1 MLNIEKLVSVLG
13 WRGEVVGVGETR
25 RRLGGVGGVGGRLG
39 EGVRI

>member
-25 RRLGGVGGVGGRLG
+25 RRLGGVGKGEG
-39 EGVRI
+39 EGVGIE

>member
-25 RRLGGVGGVGGRLG
+25 RRLGGVGGGFGVGVGI
-39 EGVRI
+39 E